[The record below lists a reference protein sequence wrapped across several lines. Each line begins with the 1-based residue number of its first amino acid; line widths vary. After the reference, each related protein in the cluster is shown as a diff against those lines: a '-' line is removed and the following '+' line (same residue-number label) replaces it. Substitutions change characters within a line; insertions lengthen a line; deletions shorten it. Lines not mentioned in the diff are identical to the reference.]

1 MITVLKCN
9 NNIKQILGLRYLFFK
24 NPLRLQYNVQIECWN
39 FACTG
44 NLCHSRR
51 DTVYKVLNKQTLNRM
66 PKIAV
71 LYFILDNY

>member
-1 MITVLKCN
+1 
-9 NNIKQILGLRYLFFK
+9 
-24 NPLRLQYNVQIECWN
+24 LRLQYNVQIECGN

-51 DTVYKVLNKQTLNRM
+51 DTVNKVLNKQILNRM